1 MSKFQLDLKRLK
13 DEFQGRNNIVCA
25 DSPYPRC
32 CSPPSQQKK
41 KNKINYRLAKRAVFA
56 VIIAWWW
63 CWPLGV
69 KRRAGRVG
77 LVWFFSL
84 QLRIFQ
90 PGVLGGCRGWDFNDG
105 ERGAQHQGG
114 LGL

>member
-1 MSKFQLDLKRLK
+1 MLLSTFTT
-13 DEFQGRNNIVCA
+13 
-25 DSPYPRC
+25 
-32 CSPPSQQKK
+32 KK